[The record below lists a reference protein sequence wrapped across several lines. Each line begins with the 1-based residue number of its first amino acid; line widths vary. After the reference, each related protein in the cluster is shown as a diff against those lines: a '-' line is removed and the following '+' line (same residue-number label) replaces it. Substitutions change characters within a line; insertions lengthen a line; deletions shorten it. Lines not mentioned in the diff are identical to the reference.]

1 MRPRGVGAALLAAA
15 VAPAAAQTAPV
26 SYADL
31 APLFNAR
38 CVMCHGG
45 GAPIAGL
52 SLDSYEGLLGGSA
65 GGPVVVAGDP
75 GASELV
81 RRIRGESLPRMPM
94 TGPPFLSDEE
104 IAAIERWVADGM
116 PEGAAK
122 AAAEPAPAATAD
134 AEPAAE
140 ASVDYRRVAPIF
152 AARCVKC
159 HTDGGLMGDAPEGF
173 RLTSYDE
180 ALASGDR
187 ARVVPGSP
195 SASELLRR
203 VRGQSLPRM
212 PFDGPPFLSEEEIAL
227 VEEWI
232 ARGAPD
238 SEGRAAA
245 VPAGAKVRLHGT
257 LASGAMLDDLP
268 LVMTT
273 SIRIDKSPGP
283 GDYVQV
289 RGRVTPEGT
298 IRVER
303 LRPR

>member
-1 MRPRGVGAALLAAA
+1 MRRRWFGVVPLAAA
-15 VAPAAAQTAPV
+15 VAPAVAQTAPV

-31 APLFNAR
+31 APLFTVR

-45 GAPIAGL
+45 TAPIAGL
-52 SLDSYEGLLGGSA
+52 SLDSYDGLLDGSA
-65 GGPVVVAGDP
+65 RGPVVVAGDA

-81 RRIRGESLPRMPM
+81 RRIKGESLPRMPM

-116 PEGAAK
+116 PEGAAT
-122 AAAEPAPAATAD
+122 ASTAD
-134 AEPAAE
+134 AEPGAE
-140 ASVDYRRVAPIF
+140 EPVDYRRVAPIF

-238 SEGRAAA
+238 SEGRAAP

-268 LVMTT
+268 LVMTAST
-273 SIRIDKSPGP
+273 RIDKSPGA

-289 RGRVTPEGT
+289 RGRVTPEGR